1 MSRRSARDGG
11 PPGPKPSPKL
21 MSELEDICKQTGA
34 EILKPGESV
43 NLEKI
48 QSKDGVQPKNRHQQ
62 YDQGCRMEE
71 QADEARGGLSLLT
84 LDRRIEHSL
93 LFKARGNDAF
103 ASGDNGKALKEYL
116 GACWLLR
123 RKTGQFPKSITPA
136 SPDLPRGV
144 DAIAIVDFDLD
155 DAANHDDWALVA
167 RVTDLRRLAHLNIAA
182 AAVKLKDWDLAE
194 HVCTRVLGSDGVTA
208 VQRNKARFR
217 LAKARDGKSDLAGAF
232 KQLNAVCADADC
244 GQGQYREARKLADFL
259 RKRESKQR
267 EEWGGFLSNYAS
279 LCEEEPDYIKSPPV
293 KAPHP
298 YPVTHVRRAG
308 DTRPLYEPPKR
319 TEEEKRRMVR
329 PKRKPGESDLEAEL
343 RELKKGVDITKPKP
357 PPPEKVP
364 YKGKELYPEEE
375 MRTTRAEARSDR
387 TGRDQRAHHINLA
400 EMNERDAKEMY
411 DGLHAESLE
420 AEKDSNQIDEMMNK
434 ISPLA
439 RATLQALHVTGASKV
454 RIREVYEKAREEE
467 IKRVQH
473 CMAPDERE
481 FINDLVRRQHEFDDE
496 ALDLAF
502 EEIRGDVLCREA
514 AAEAKSEKRDVLKK
528 AQEDA
533 RKAADDAKL
542 AHGSDAR
549 KKLRFEFIA
558 GACAPCEEERD
569 WLVENVTKMRKR
581 NDPESEVE
589 DYIRERVKK
598 LLEPALAATG
608 QMCDIPVDIPK
619 KPKPPPPSGKPASKL
634 KGGFFGKPSSKSKLG
649 DAPRPPKP
657 PPAPATAPRIK
668 TDIKQACRTESQF
681 KMAEEVQRMR
691 DAGVPQD
698 EITRRLTESMQIQG
712 DPITKGAAA
721 LAAQMKKDAKS
732 NEEIQAA
739 LKAYFGKHGVAL
751 PNTDERE

>member
-48 QSKDGVQPKNRHQQ
+48 QSKDGPPL
-62 YDQGCRMEE
+62 QG
-71 QADEARGGLSLLT
+71 
-84 LDRRIEHSL
+84 
-93 LFKARGNDAF
+93 ARGNDAF
-103 ASGDNGKALKEYL
+103 AAGDNGKALKEYL

-217 LAKARDGKSDLAGAF
+217 LAEARDGKSDLAGAF

-259 RKRESKQR
+259 RKR
-267 EEWGGFLSNYAS
+267 
-279 LCEEEPDYIKSPPV
+279 DPPV

-387 TGRDQRAHHINLA
+387 TGRDQRA
-400 EMNERDAKEMY
+400 RTT
-411 DGLHAESLE
+411 ST
-420 AEKDSNQIDEMMNK
+420 S
-434 ISPLA
+434 
-439 RATLQALHVTGASKV
+439 
-454 RIREVYEKAREEE
+454 
-467 IKRVQH
+467 
-473 CMAPDERE
+473 
-481 FINDLVRRQHEFDDE
+481 RR
-496 ALDLAF
+496 
-502 EEIRGDVLCREA
+502 
-514 AAEAKSEKRDVLKK
+514 
-528 AQEDA
+528 
-533 RKAADDAKL
+533 
-542 AHGSDAR
+542 
-549 KKLRFEFIA
+549 
-558 GACAPCEEERD
+558 
-569 WLVENVTKMRKR
+569 
-581 NDPESEVE
+581 
-589 DYIRERVKK
+589 
-598 LLEPALAATG
+598 
-608 QMCDIPVDIPK
+608 
-619 KPKPPPPSGKPASKL
+619 
-634 KGGFFGKPSSKSKLG
+634 
-649 DAPRPPKP
+649 
-657 PPAPATAPRIK
+657 
-668 TDIKQACRTESQF
+668 
-681 KMAEEVQRMR
+681 
-691 DAGVPQD
+691 
-698 EITRRLTESMQIQG
+698 
-712 DPITKGAAA
+712 
-721 LAAQMKKDAKS
+721 
-732 NEEIQAA
+732 
-739 LKAYFGKHGVAL
+739 
-751 PNTDERE
+751 

>member
-1 MSRRSARDGG
+1 
-11 PPGPKPSPKL
+11 
-21 MSELEDICKQTGA
+21 
-34 EILKPGESV
+34 
-43 NLEKI
+43 
-48 QSKDGVQPKNRHQQ
+48 
-62 YDQGCRMEE
+62 
-71 QADEARGGLSLLT
+71 
-84 LDRRIEHSL
+84 
-93 LFKARGNDAF
+93 
-103 ASGDNGKALKEYL
+103 
-116 GACWLLR
+116 
-123 RKTGQFPKSITPA
+123 
-136 SPDLPRGV
+136 
-144 DAIAIVDFDLD
+144 
-155 DAANHDDWALVA
+155 
-167 RVTDLRRLAHLNIAA
+167 
-182 AAVKLKDWDLAE
+182 
-194 HVCTRVLGSDGVTA
+194 
-208 VQRNKARFR
+208 
-217 LAKARDGKSDLAGAF
+217 
-232 KQLNAVCADADC
+232 
-244 GQGQYREARKLADFL
+244 
-259 RKRESKQR
+259 
-267 EEWGGFLSNYAS
+267 
-279 LCEEEPDYIKSPPV
+279 
-293 KAPHP
+293 
-298 YPVTHVRRAG
+298 
-308 DTRPLYEPPKR
+308 
-319 TEEEKRRMVR
+319 
-329 PKRKPGESDLEAEL
+329 
-343 RELKKGVDITKPKP
+343 
-357 PPPEKVP
+357 
-364 YKGKELYPEEE
+364 
-375 MRTTRAEARSDR
+375 
-387 TGRDQRAHHINLA
+387 
-400 EMNERDAKEMY
+400 
-411 DGLHAESLE
+411 
-420 AEKDSNQIDEMMNK
+420 MMNK

-657 PPAPATAPRIK
+657 PPAAAKAPQIK
-668 TDIKQACRTESQF
+668 SDIKQACRTESQF

-691 DAGVPQD
+691 DAGVPHDAPRPRERAEPPRLRQERHAPRPQRLREPLRGLSARRGPLRAALPQRRPAPPPRARDVRGGD
-698 EITRRLTESMQIQG
+698 EDHRRPRGVPAPRGVGAAEERAA
-712 DPITKGAAA
+712 GAAA
-721 LAAQMKKDAKS
+721 APRRLRRGGPAHGQGQGAPRGLRPGERPAV
-732 NEEIQAA
+732 EAVELRPLPVVHPRQAA
-739 LKAYFGKHGVAL
+739 RQHGEEERRPREEVTLSRFPGRPAVAL
-751 PNTDERE
+751 RRDFGQARSPRRQSTKRQNDYGELHQYFHGCR